1 MQSNK
6 RTSHVTS
13 TLRFRAARVAALVLG
28 VVVTLTTVG
37 APQQPRHPFIVGP
50 RVASGARITPTAA
63 PGSVFEELDPEIAE
77 DRTIRANNGVATAT
91 SPDGRTMLVLT
102 SGYNRWDLP
111 AGSTPSS
118 ITDEYIF
125 VYDNSAG
132 LPVKQQVIRI
142 PNTFMGMV
150 WDPSGERFY
159 VAGGVNDNVHIY
171 ARNGLSWT
179 ESGTPIPLGHSSG
192 LGLDT
197 AAMAAGLAVNPDGT
211 RLLVANM
218 ENDSVSL
225 IDLQQR
231 MVVAERDLRPG
242 KNNAARSGVAGGEF
256 PLWVVFQGDSKAY
269 VSSLRDREIVVMD
282 VRNDQLRIA
291 RRIGVSG
298 SPNRMLLDRAQGRL
312 FVALDNSDSVAI
324 IDTRSDRVER
334 EIDVNAQF
342 KRSKG
347 KLRFT
352 GSHPNSLALA
362 PDESLLFVTMGGT
375 NSVAVVPLGE
385 GEDEEDEEENE
396 TESKGKGKSRDRIG
410 LIPTGWYP
418 NSVSVSADG
427 RHLYIVNSLAP
438 AGATNLTDRNQ
449 YVLQKRHAGFLTVPL
464 PSPRVMADL
473 TRQVLFN
480 NGAEAK
486 DIHGKDATM
495 AFLSKKIKH
504 VIYIIKENRTYDQ
517 VLGDLDRG
525 NGDPSLTMFP
535 EPITP
540 NHHALARQFV
550 TLDNTYC
557 SGAVSGDGW
566 VWGTA
571 GRTSD
576 FSEKTIAVN
585 YAGRGT
591 SYDYEGMNRNI
602 NVAQPTVDER
612 RAVNPLVP
620 NDRDLLP
627 GTADAAGLDGPRGDV
642 GKGYI
647 WDTALDAGLSVRNYG
662 FYGDWTLN
670 YLAEGQGRPPLLR
683 DPRSSGVQV
692 FYPAARGLHP
702 ASKNPLQGVSD
713 AYYREYDMRLPDFWR
728 FKEWEHEFDQ
738 FVQNQ
743 ALPNLMLIELPRD
756 HTGDF
761 GEALDGTD
769 TPDEQVADNDYA
781 LGLIVEKVAQ
791 SPYKD
796 DTLIFVIEDDAQAG
810 PDHVDTQRTVS
821 YVIGPYVKQGAVVS
835 QHYANPN
842 ILRTIA
848 DILKMEPMG
857 LQVALADP
865 MSEVFDRSQRDW
877 SYRAIVPEILR
888 QTQLP
893 LPSPNTANSLPPT
906 DWTRRFSV
914 SRGDAK
920 YWTKAMEGQDF
931 KREDHL
937 DTERFNRALW
947 SGLMGDD
954 VPYPTE
960 RHGRDLSRNRS
971 ALLKRARAAQDRSR

>member
-1 MQSNK
+1 MQSTK
-6 RTSHVTS
+6 RTSRVTS
-13 TLRFRAARVAALVLG
+13 TLHFRAARVAVLVLG
-28 VVVTLTTVG
+28 VIATLTTVG

-91 SPDGRTMLVLT
+91 SPDGRTLLVLT

-125 VYDNSAG
+125 VYDISAG

-159 VAGGVNDNVHIY
+159 VAGGVNDNVHVY

-197 AAMAAGLAVNPDGT
+197 APMAAGLAVNLTGT

-225 IDLQQR
+225 VDLQQR
-231 MVVAERDLRPG
+231 VVVADRDLRPG
-242 KNNAARSGVAGGEF
+242 KNDADSSGVAGGEF

-269 VSSLRDREIVVMD
+269 VSSLRDREIVVLD
-282 VRNDQLRIA
+282 VANDQLRIS

-324 IDTRSDRVER
+324 IDTRSDRVEC

-342 KRSKG
+342 KTSKG
-347 KLRFT
+347 KIRFT

-385 GEDEEDEEENE
+385 EDEQ
-396 TESKGKGKSRDRIG
+396 ESKDRARIG

-427 RHLYIVNSLAP
+427 RHLYVVNSLAP

-449 YVLQKRHAGFLTVPL
+449 YVHQKRHAGLLTVPI
-464 PSPRVMADL
+464 PSPGVMADQ
-473 TRQVLFN
+473 TRPVRIN
-480 NGAEAK
+480 TGAEAQ
-486 DIHGKDATM
+486 DTRGRDAMM
-495 AFLSKKIKH
+495 AFLSRKIKH

-540 NHHALARQFV
+540 NHHALARRFV

-557 SGAVSGDGW
+557 KI
-566 VWGTA
+566 
-571 GRTSD
+571 GR
-576 FSEKTIAVN
+576 A
-585 YAGRGT
+585 
-591 SYDYEGMNRNI
+591 
-602 NVAQPTVDER
+602 
-612 RAVNPLVP
+612 
-620 NDRDLLP
+620 
-627 GTADAAGLDGPRGDV
+627 
-642 GKGYI
+642 
-647 WDTALDAGLSVRNYG
+647 
-662 FYGDWTLN
+662 
-670 YLAEGQGRPPLLR
+670 
-683 DPRSSGVQV
+683 
-692 FYPAARGLHP
+692 
-702 ASKNPLQGVSD
+702 
-713 AYYREYDMRLPDFWR
+713 
-728 FKEWEHEFDQ
+728 
-738 FVQNQ
+738 
-743 ALPNLMLIELPRD
+743 
-756 HTGDF
+756 
-761 GEALDGTD
+761 
-769 TPDEQVADNDYA
+769 
-781 LGLIVEKVAQ
+781 
-791 SPYKD
+791 
-796 DTLIFVIEDDAQAG
+796 
-810 PDHVDTQRTVS
+810 HV
-821 YVIGPYVKQGAVVS
+821 
-835 QHYANPN
+835 
-842 ILRTIA
+842 
-848 DILKMEPMG
+848 
-857 LQVALADP
+857 
-865 MSEVFDRSQRDW
+865 
-877 SYRAIVPEILR
+877 
-888 QTQLP
+888 
-893 LPSPNTANSLPPT
+893 
-906 DWTRRFSV
+906 
-914 SRGDAK
+914 
-920 YWTKAMEGQDF
+920 
-931 KREDHL
+931 
-937 DTERFNRALW
+937 
-947 SGLMGDD
+947 
-954 VPYPTE
+954 
-960 RHGRDLSRNRS
+960 
-971 ALLKRARAAQDRSR
+971 

>member
-1 MQSNK
+1 
-6 RTSHVTS
+6 
-13 TLRFRAARVAALVLG
+13 
-28 VVVTLTTVG
+28 
-37 APQQPRHPFIVGP
+37 
-50 RVASGARITPTAA
+50 
-63 PGSVFEELDPEIAE
+63 
-77 DRTIRANNGVATAT
+77 
-91 SPDGRTMLVLT
+91 
-102 SGYNRWDLP
+102 
-111 AGSTPSS
+111 
-118 ITDEYIF
+118 
-125 VYDNSAG
+125 
-132 LPVKQQVIRI
+132 VKQQVIRI

-159 VAGGVNDNVHIY
+159 VAGGVNDNVHVY

-517 VLGDLDRG
+517 VLGDLNRG

-540 NHHALARQFV
+540 NHRALAR
-550 TLDNTYC
+550 
-557 SGAVSGDGW
+557 
-566 VWGTA
+566 
-571 GRTSD
+571 
-576 FSEKTIAVN
+576 
-585 YAGRGT
+585 
-591 SYDYEGMNRNI
+591 
-602 NVAQPTVDER
+602 
-612 RAVNPLVP
+612 
-620 NDRDLLP
+620 
-627 GTADAAGLDGPRGDV
+627 
-642 GKGYI
+642 
-647 WDTALDAGLSVRNYG
+647 
-662 FYGDWTLN
+662 
-670 YLAEGQGRPPLLR
+670 
-683 DPRSSGVQV
+683 
-692 FYPAARGLHP
+692 
-702 ASKNPLQGVSD
+702 
-713 AYYREYDMRLPDFWR
+713 
-728 FKEWEHEFDQ
+728 
-738 FVQNQ
+738 
-743 ALPNLMLIELPRD
+743 NLMLIELPRD

-761 GEALDGTD
+761 GEALDDTD

-821 YVIGPYVKQGAVVS
+821 YVLGPYVKQGAVVS

-971 ALLKRARAAQDRSR
+971 ALLRRARAAQGSKSVASDLAATINHTLAVCN

>member
-1 MQSNK
+1 MQSTK
-6 RTSHVTS
+6 RTSRVTS

-28 VVVTLTTVG
+28 VVATLTTVG

-50 RVASGARITPTAA
+50 KVASGARITPTAA

-77 DRTIRANNGVATAT
+77 DRTIRANNGVTTAT
-91 SPDGRTMLVLT
+91 SPDGRTLLVLT
-102 SGYNRWDLP
+102 SGYNLWELP
-111 AGSTPSS
+111 EGSTPSF

-125 VYDNSAG
+125 VYDISAG
-132 LPVKQQVIRI
+132 PPVKQQVIRI

-159 VAGGVNDNVHIY
+159 VAGGVNDNVRVY
-171 ARNGLSWT
+171 ARNGSSWS
-179 ESGTPIPLGHSSG
+179 ESGTPIPLGHSNG
-192 LGLDT
+192 LGLGT
-197 AAMAAGLAVNPDGT
+197 PPMAAGLAVNPTGT

-225 IDLQQR
+225 VDLQQR
-231 MVVAERDLRPG
+231 VVVAERDLRPG
-242 KNNAARSGVAGGEF
+242 KNDAASSGVPGGEF

-269 VSSLRDREIVVMD
+269 VSSLRDREIVVID
-282 VRNDQLRIA
+282 VANDQLRIA
-291 RRIGVSG
+291 QRIGVSG

-324 IDTRSDRVER
+324 IDTRSDRVEC

-342 KRSKG
+342 KTSKG
-347 KLRFT
+347 KIRFT

-385 GEDEEDEEENE
+385 EDERESKGREEDER
-396 TESKGKGKSRDRIG
+396 ESKGRARIG

-427 RHLYIVNSLAP
+427 RHLYVVNSLAP

-449 YVLQKRHAGFLTVPL
+449 YVLQKRHAGLLTIPL
-464 PSPRVMADL
+464 PSPRVMAGL

-486 DIHGKDATM
+486 DNRGRDAKM
-495 AFLSKKIKH
+495 EFLSRKIKH

-540 NHHALARQFV
+540 NHHALARKFV

-591 SYDYEGMNRNI
+591 SYDYEGLNRNI

-612 RAVNPLVP
+612 RAVNPRVP

-627 GTADAAGLDGPRGDV
+627 GTADVAALDGPRGDA

-647 WDTALDAGLSVRNYG
+647 WDVALRAGLSVRNYG
-662 FYGDWTLN
+662 FFGDYTLN
-670 YLAEGQGRPPLLR
+670 GLPVGQGGLPLLR
-683 DPRSSGVQV
+683 DPRSAGVQV
-692 FYPAARGLHP
+692 FYPAATGLHP
-702 ASKNPLQGVSD
+702 ASTNPLEGVSD

-738 FVQNQ
+738 FVQNR

-761 GEALDGTD
+761 GASLDGTD

-796 DTLIFVIEDDAQAG
+796 DTLIFVIEDDAQDG
-810 PDHVDTQRTVS
+810 PDHVDTQRTVA

-865 MSEVFDRSQRDW
+865 MSEVFDRSQRHW
-877 SYRAIVPEILR
+877 TYRAIVPEILR

-893 LPSPNTANSLPPT
+893 LPPPSTANSLPPT

-914 SRGDAK
+914 PRGDAE

-931 KREDHL
+931 KREDNL

-960 RHGRDLSRNRS
+960 RHGRDLSRNRA

>member
-1 MQSNK
+1 MQSTK
-6 RTSHVTS
+6 RTSRVTS
-13 TLRFRAARVAALVLG
+13 TLGFRAVLMLG
-28 VVVTLTTVG
+28 VVATLTTIG
-37 APQQPRHPFIVGP
+37 APQKPRHPSIVGP
-50 RVASGARITPTAA
+50 KVASGARITPTAA

-77 DRTIRANNGVATAT
+77 DRTIRANNGVTTAT
-91 SPDGRTMLVLT
+91 SPDGRTLLVLT
-102 SGYNRWDLP
+102 SGYNLWELP
-111 AGSTPSS
+111 AGSTPSFVA
-118 ITDEYIF
+118 DEYIF
-125 VYDNSAG
+125 VYDISAG
-132 LPVKQQVIRI
+132 PPVKKQVIRI

-159 VAGGVNDNVHIY
+159 VAGGVNDNVHVY
-171 ARNGLSWT
+171 AKNGLSWS
-179 ESGTPIPLGHSSG
+179 ESGTPIPLGHSIG

-197 AAMAAGLAVNPDGT
+197 APMAAGIAVNPTGT

-225 IDLQQR
+225 VDLQQR
-231 MVVAERDLRPG
+231 VVVADRDLRPG
-242 KNNAARSGVAGGEF
+242 KNDADSSGVAGGEF

-269 VSSLRDREIVVMD
+269 VSSLRDREIVVLD
-282 VRNDQLRIA
+282 VANDQLRIS

-324 IDTRSDRVER
+324 IDTRSDRVEC

-342 KRSKG
+342 KTPKG
-347 KLRFT
+347 KIRFT

-385 GEDEEDEEENE
+385 GEEDAEEDEM
-396 TESKGKGKSRDRIG
+396 ESKGKGRVRIG

-449 YVLQKRHAGFLTVPL
+449 YVLQKRHAGLLTVPI
-464 PSPRVMADL
+464 PSPGVMADL
-473 TRQVLFN
+473 TRQALFN
-480 NGAEAK
+480 NGAETK
-486 DIHGKDATM
+486 HLRGNDATM
-495 AFLSKKIKH
+495 AFLSRKIKH

-612 RAVNPLVP
+612 RAVNPRVP

-627 GTADAAGLDGPRGDV
+627 GTADVAALDGPGGDA

-647 WDTALDAGLSVRNYG
+647 WDAALSAGLSVRNYG
-662 FYGDWTLN
+662 FFGDWTLN
-670 YLAEGQGRPPLLR
+670 YLPVGQGRPPLLR
-683 DPRSSGVQV
+683 DPRS
-692 FYPAARGLHP
+692 AR
-702 ASKNPLQGVSD
+702 
-713 AYYREYDMRLPDFWR
+713 
-728 FKEWEHEFDQ
+728 
-738 FVQNQ
+738 
-743 ALPNLMLIELPRD
+743 
-756 HTGDF
+756 
-761 GEALDGTD
+761 
-769 TPDEQVADNDYA
+769 
-781 LGLIVEKVAQ
+781 
-791 SPYKD
+791 
-796 DTLIFVIEDDAQAG
+796 
-810 PDHVDTQRTVS
+810 
-821 YVIGPYVKQGAVVS
+821 
-835 QHYANPN
+835 
-842 ILRTIA
+842 
-848 DILKMEPMG
+848 
-857 LQVALADP
+857 
-865 MSEVFDRSQRDW
+865 SE
-877 SYRAIVPEILR
+877 E
-888 QTQLP
+888 
-893 LPSPNTANSLPPT
+893 
-906 DWTRRFSV
+906 RRV
-914 SRGDAK
+914 GKGCRSRGA
-920 YWTKAMEGQDF
+920 
-931 KREDHL
+931 
-937 DTERFNRALW
+937 
-947 SGLMGDD
+947 
-954 VPYPTE
+954 
-960 RHGRDLSRNRS
+960 
-971 ALLKRARAAQDRSR
+971 

>member
-1 MQSNK
+1 
-6 RTSHVTS
+6 
-13 TLRFRAARVAALVLG
+13 
-28 VVVTLTTVG
+28 
-37 APQQPRHPFIVGP
+37 
-50 RVASGARITPTAA
+50 
-63 PGSVFEELDPEIAE
+63 VFEELDPEIAE
-77 DRTIRANNGVATAT
+77 DRTIRANNGVTTAT
-91 SPDGRTMLVLT
+91 SPDGRTLLVLT
-102 SGYNRWDLP
+102 SGYNLWDLP
-111 AGSTPSS
+111 AGSTPSF

-125 VYDNSAG
+125 VYDISAG
-132 LPVKQQVIRI
+132 PPVKQQVIRI

-159 VAGGVNDNVHIY
+159 VAGGVNDNVRVY
-171 ARNGLSWT
+171 ARNGLSWS
-179 ESGTPIPLGHSSG
+179 ESGTPIPLGHSIG

-197 AAMAAGLAVNPDGT
+197 APMAAGLAVNRTGA

-225 IDLQQR
+225 VDLQR
-231 MVVAERDLRPG
+231 RVVVAERDLRPG
-242 KNNAARSGVAGGEF
+242 KNDAASSGVAGGEF

-269 VSSLRDREIVVMD
+269 VSSLRDREIVVID
-282 VRNDQLRIA
+282 VANDQLRIA
-291 RRIGVSG
+291 QRIGVSG
-298 SPNRMLLDRAQGRL
+298 NPNRMLLDRAQGRL

-342 KRSKG
+342 KTSKG
-347 KLRFT
+347 KIRFT

-385 GEDEEDEEENE
+385 EDEPEGE
-396 TESKGKGKSRDRIG
+396 GRARIG

-427 RHLYIVNSLAP
+427 RRLYVVNSLAP

-449 YVLQKRHAGFLTVPL
+449 YVFQKRRAGLLTVPI
-464 PSPRVMADL
+464 PSPGVMADL

-486 DIHGKDATM
+486 RLHGKDATM

-602 NVAQPTVDER
+602 NVAQPTVVER
-612 RAVNPLVP
+612 RAVNPGVP

-627 GTADAAGLDGPRGDV
+627 GAADVAALDGPGGDA

-647 WDTALDAGLSVRNYG
+647 WDAALSAGLSVRNYG

-670 YLAEGQGRPPLLR
+670 YLPVGQGRPPLLR
-683 DPRSSGVQV
+683 DPRSAGVQV
-692 FYPAARGLHP
+692 FYPAATGLRP
-702 ASKNPLQGVSD
+702 ASTNPLQGVSD

-728 FKEWEHEFDQ
+728 FKEWEREFDQ

-810 PDHVDTQRTVS
+810 ADHMDTQRTVA

-877 SYRAIVPEILR
+877 TYRAIVPGILR

-893 LPSPNTANSLPPT
+893 LPSPSAANSLPPT
-906 DWTRRFSV
+906 DRTRRFSV
-914 SRGDAK
+914 PRGDAE

-931 KREDHL
+931 KREDNL
-937 DTERFNRALW
+937 DTERYNRALW

-960 RHGRDLSRNRS
+960 RHGRDLSRNRA
-971 ALLKRARAAQDRSR
+971 ALLKRARAAQHRSR

>member
-1 MQSNK
+1 MQSTK
-6 RTSHVTS
+6 RTSRGAS
-13 TLRFRAARVAALVLG
+13 TLRFRAAHMAALVLG
-28 VVVTLTTVG
+28 VVATLTTVG

-50 RVASGARITPTAA
+50 KVASGARITPTAA

-77 DRTIRANNGVATAT
+77 DRTIRANNGVTTAT
-91 SPDGRTMLVLT
+91 SPDGRTLLVLT
-102 SGYNRWDLP
+102 SGYNLWDLP
-111 AGSTPSS
+111 AGSTPSF

-125 VYDNSAG
+125 VYDISAG
-132 LPVKQQVIRI
+132 PPVKQQVIRI

-159 VAGGVNDNVHIY
+159 VAGGVNDNVRVY
-171 ARNGLSWT
+171 ARNGLSWN
-179 ESGTPIPLGHSSG
+179 ESGTPIPLGHSIG

-197 AAMAAGLAVNPDGT
+197 APMAAGLAVNLTGT

-225 IDLQQR
+225 VDLQR
-231 MVVAERDLRPG
+231 RVVVAERDLRPG
-242 KNNAARSGVAGGEF
+242 KNDAASSGVAGGEF

-269 VSSLRDREIVVMD
+269 VSSLRDREIVVID
-282 VRNDQLRIA
+282 LANDQLRIA

-324 IDTRSDRVER
+324 IDTGSDRVER

-342 KRSKG
+342 KTSKG
-347 KLRFT
+347 KIRFT

-375 NSVAVVPLGE
+375 NSVAVIPVGE
-385 GEDEEDEEENE
+385 EGEEDEP
-396 TESKGKGKSRDRIG
+396 ESKGRARIG

-427 RHLYIVNSLAP
+427 RHLYVVNSLAP

-449 YVLQKRHAGFLTVPL
+449 YVHQKRHAGLLTVPI
-464 PSPRVMADL
+464 PSPGVMADL

-486 DIHGKDATM
+486 DTRSRDATM

-540 NHHALARQFV
+540 NHHALARRFV

-576 FSEKTIAVN
+576 FTEKTIAVN
-585 YAGRGT
+585 YAGRGA

-602 NVAQPTVDER
+602 NVAQPTVVER
-612 RAVNPLVP
+612 RAANPRVP

-627 GTADAAGLDGPRGDV
+627 GVADAAALDGPGGDA

-647 WDTALDAGLSVRNYG
+647 WDAALSAGLSVRNYG

-670 YLAEGQGRPPLLR
+670 YLPVGQGRPPLLR
-683 DPRSSGVQV
+683 DPRSAGVQV

-702 ASKNPLQGVSD
+702 ASTNPLQGVSD

-728 FKEWEHEFDQ
+728 FKEWEQEFDQ
-738 FVQNQ
+738 FVRNQ
-743 ALPNLMLIELPRD
+743 ALPNLLLIELPRD

-781 LGLIVEKVAQ
+781 LGLIVEKVAK

-796 DTLIFVIEDDAQAG
+796 DTLIFVIEDDAQSGA
-810 PDHVDTQRTVS
+810 DHVDTQRTVA

-865 MSEVFDRSQRDW
+865 MSEVFDRSNRSW
-877 SYRAIVPEILR
+877 TYRAIVPEILR

-893 LPSPNTANSLPPT
+893 LPSPSAANSLPLT

-914 SRGDAK
+914 PRGDAE

-931 KREDHL
+931 KREDNL
-937 DTERFNRALW
+937 DTERYNRALW

-960 RHGRDLSRNRS
+960 RHGRDLSRNRA
-971 ALLKRARAAQDRSR
+971 ALLKRARATQDRSR